1 MFSGKYDLSQRVC
14 TWNDPGIFET
24 ITPQWPW
31 EIAHLVEI
39 HKRKHPKVTVEIGSF
54 HGGTLR
60 FWLANAQSGDLVVA
74 IDPEPLFEV
83 HSVNKDT
90 EFVLLPTRSDDPDT
104 ITFCQRRGID
114 FLFID
119 GDHHYD
125 AVRYDFETYGP
136 MVRTG
141 GIIAFH
147 DIDTDNHLSQVPRL
161 WREIQQA
168 GYVTLELQCVH
179 RPDLNLPGGG
189 IGVVMV

>member
-14 TWNDPGIFET
+14 TWNDPDFFQV

-31 EIAHLVEI
+31 EIAQLAALYE
-39 HKRKHPKVTVEIGSF
+39 RKKPDVTVEIGSF

-60 FWLANAQSGDLVVA
+60 YWLALAKPKAWVIA
-74 IDPEPLFEV
+74 IDPEPLFDVGVVPEGIY
-83 HSVNKDT
+83 
-90 EFVLLPTRSDDPDT
+90 FQLCPTRSDDPKT
-104 ITFCQRRGID
+104 IELCQERGID

-125 AVRYDFETYGP
+125 AVRYDFDTYGP

-161 WREIQQA
+161 WREIQRA
-168 GYVTLELQCVH
+168 GYLTMELQCVH